1 MTQEHIADCTGL
13 TAVHVNRMLKVLEAE
28 SLISRRTSR
37 SVTIGDWNKLAD
49 AGDFDSAYLHLREG
63 EAALA

>member
-1 MTQEHIADCTGL
+1 
-13 TAVHVNRMLKVLEAE
+13 MLKVLEADN
-28 SLISRRTSR
+28 LISRRTSR
-37 SVTIGDWNKLAD
+37 SVTIGDWNKLAN